1 MTRVQITIRKIQIYA
16 SPTRFC
22 TNTRTL
28 TEILPIRPYHLL
40 HTLLTFIMSATI
52 AETVTAR
59 SSTPTLRVIKNG
71 FGAEIT
77 GLDFADGVTDEG
89 YRLIEDA
96 VKKVSQLRSDQVA
109 DVLKPNTAWI
119 CRGPTDKFG

>member
-1 MTRVQITIRKIQIYA
+1 
-16 SPTRFC
+16 
-22 TNTRTL
+22 
-28 TEILPIRPYHLL
+28 
-40 HTLLTFIMSATI
+40 MSATI